1 MSRLPAAAPHRSRP
15 RVPLARI
22 VPLVLLAGALLVGS
36 PVHAQRQDGR
46 PPFGVAEGMTGPDF
60 TMMSLAGEPVTLSAL
75 RGGPVL
81 LNFWASWCPPC
92 VEELPLLERA
102 AAELEGGLRVVLLN
116 VGEPHDTVAP
126 FLEGLGVA
134 APLVLRDARDEERPL
149 PDGVVPSRAVAQVY
163 QTFGLPT
170 SLLLDD
176 RGVIRARVS
185 GPLSEGS
192 LRAMLARVGIAW

>member
-1 MSRLPAAAPHRSRP
+1 MSRVRAAAPHRPSPSDP
-15 RVPLARI
+15 RVRT
-22 VPLVLLAGALLVGS
+22 VPLVLLVVALLVGS

-60 TMMSLAGEPVTLSAL
+60 TMMSLAGEPVTLGEL

-192 LRAMLARVGIAW
+192 LRALLARVGIAW